1 MRKFT
6 VVFKKQ
12 TIASATASST
22 AHPESI
28 TVEADDVN
36 MGNAGN
42 MPVVIFFAV
51 SPLVPAGPQQA
62 PHGKIIHIV
71 PLENVLH
78 VTSEE
83 FGMKLVQ

>member
-6 VVFKKQ
+6 VAFKR
-12 TIASATASST
+12 
-22 AHPESI
+22 ESDGSQREDI

>member
-6 VVFKKQ
+6 VAFKRESDGSQ
-12 TIASATASST
+12 R
-22 AHPESI
+22 ESI
-28 TVEADDVN
+28 MIEADDVN